1 MKEIEAKGKTVEE
14 AIENALEVLGVKRE
28 EVEISVLEEGSKGF
42 FGILGSRQ
50 ARVKVVLPD
59 SPEKVISDFLN
70 KVIRNM
76 NLKAG
81 MEIRAREGYYFVSLY
96 GREMGILIGRRGDTL
111 DALQYICNL
120 AVNRQLKNKVKV
132 VIDIEGYRKRREQ
145 TLISLAR
152 RLSARVKETGKKI
165 VLEPMNS
172 QERRIIHTALQNE
185 NEIYTF
191 SEGKEPN
198 RKIVISL
205 RN

>member
-1 MKEIEAKGKTVEE
+1 MKEIEASGKTVEE
-14 AIENALEVLGVKRE
+14 AIENALKVLGAKRE
-28 EVEISVLEEGSKGF
+28 EVEVNVLEEGNKGF
-42 FGILGSRQ
+42 FGLLGLRQ
-50 ARVKVVLPD
+50 SRVKVVLPD
-59 SPEKVISDFLN
+59 SPEKLISSFLN
-70 KVIRNM
+70 KVIKNM
-76 NLKAG
+76 NLQAG
-81 MEIRAREGYYFVSLY
+81 MEIREREGYYFVSLY
-96 GREMGILIGRRGDTL
+96 GKEMGILIGRRGDTL

-120 AVNRQLKNKVKV
+120 AVNRQLKNKVKI

-152 RLSARVKETGKKI
+152 RLSAKVKATGKKVI
-165 VLEPMNS
+165 LEPMNS

-198 RKIVISL
+198 RKVVIAL